1 MSVKWHVTL
10 VIEANAVD
18 VADAEHQAWKLIE
31 NADTLSELKR
41 ECAGYEVTN
50 IGVTA
55 EEVEDDT
62 D

>member
-1 MSVKWHVTL
+1 MSVKWHVALTVEVL
-10 VIEANAVD
+10 ATD
-18 VADAEHQAWKLIE
+18 VADAEMELWKLLE
-31 NADTLSELKR
+31 NCDNLDDIKK
-41 ECAGYEVTN
+41 ECAGYAVTN